1 MDFFQHQERARRK
14 TGLLVLYFILA
25 VAAVVLCVNL
35 ALLLAFVWMDVQL
48 VPPSQWF
55 SHPLTLWITL
65 FTLLVMVCGCLMRR
79 AVRLPIFAPAPEP
92 MGMAGAMWHV

>member
-48 VPPSQWF
+48 VPPQ
-55 SHPLTLWITL
+55 P
-65 FTLLVMVCGCLMRR
+65 VV
-79 AVRLPIFAPAPEP
+79 
-92 MGMAGAMWHV
+92 